1 MIEKKLFKN
10 LAVITMPKFNIKFL
24 LLGSLYLFIY
34 LFLLLNITTSFAL
47 NNNNNS
53 NVNNNIAVDNSKNI
67 VFGTFS
73 TPTSAAGQNV
83 FTLPV
88 TVTTTQA
95 PIITLL
101 NNKNSGRIMRII
113 WVCASS
119 STANVTTVFN
129 VIKNGVLVGN
139 TSFHWYSSYFSTTQP
154 SQASLNTTAR
164 GISQGTQLLSF
175 FTAGNS
181 SSNLSLL
188 NNDVILLVPG
198 EKITLAAN
206 TTAGTSVVDV
216 SLTWQEFKPPNNN

>member
-1 MIEKKLFKN
+1 VIEKKIFKN
-10 LAVITMPKFNIKFL
+10 LTVTIATTKFNIPFL
-24 LLGSLYLFIY
+24 FVVYLFI
-34 LFLLLNITTSFAL
+34 NISTSLAL
-47 NNNNNS
+47 NNNNNI
-53 NVNNNIAVDNSKNI
+53 NNNSFASDNSKNI

-73 TPTSAAGQNV
+73 TPTRVAGTNS
-83 FTLPV
+83 FILPV

-129 VIKNGVLVGN
+129 VIKNGFLSGN
-139 TSFHWYSSYFSTTQP
+139 TNFNWYSSYFSTAQF
-154 SQASLNTTAR
+154 SQASLNTTAT
-164 GISQGTQLLSF
+164 GISQGTQVLSF

-188 NNDVILLVPG
+188 NNDIILLAPG

-206 TTAGTSVVDV
+206 TTSSTAVVDV